1 MQTLIARTPVTAADA
16 GVLRP
21 TFGVDFPAFGAKGA
35 DNKKMPASIPG
46 TFLDLFTPETRAKKR
61 DKYAFT
67 LKAFTQA
74 FGRALLRDITGAMLP
89 DDKKADL
96 VATEFFNDEELRKY
110 YATTMPALAKLVRVQ
125 RQGNGWLLSLPILTI
140 NLNNMITRCMKEYT
154 DETPSYVA
162 AQFNRIATYVL
173 PTLKTLG
180 WRFDS
185 TAVNFDMPLNRVGS
199 SFHGEFLQ
207 ANQFLAKYA
216 KKFNVEGKQKLPIIR
231 TRNGDAATSLT
242 EVPLGEQETL
252 GAFVSGAMDAIFV
265 ARVDVFLP
273 DEETSYYFQTPPEDV
288 KPTNVLDFMY
298 RWYKYAFTTK
308 TELPT
313 FTHPIS
319 SPAKK
324 NVAFVPRPRTNN
336 LGLVLTSR
344 NTLMYVPENVDSLQ
358 EFEKNYTDS
367 TQTEDG
373 YYTVASKP
381 SEELIN
387 AVTHK
392 LLFVDWVGNKIM
404 YTGETPNILI
414 LDLENTYKP
423 TAASIIKR
431 LMGELNYT
439 MVSSFIGSMSN
450 GNRKVFGKEDTLSSF
465 ASSVEIGN
473 MADILYSINRIAAQN
488 FLRGFSASMP
498 IEQYATAVISF
509 MFDIHQGENKS
520 YNVEV
525 IPEAFNVYPVK
536 AKDVVDSSQNPLYL
550 PIARWLKETHDAVM
564 KDPLHYINNCG
575 ASPATTL
582 DRLGSLI
589 TWNQAVHFETIRNE
603 DFQEREVYF
612 TQDDLDPNYVPAFK
626 NSEGVKSL
634 LPHQAKVLNANR
646 KIPKF
651 SIIAVAAGG
660 GKTIIT
666 IEDIMRAIEEG
677 VVKRPLVDCPA
688 YLMKDYVAE
697 INYVSQGKTNVVV
710 FDTAVFNSYSKTP
723 ETASTGVR
731 DYTKLKALVDNAP
744 PNTIFVTGYDVYA
757 RSGNQISVYGGE
769 LVYSNSHIEFM
780 RSCHFDGVWLDESHF
795 LKSAGANRAIA
806 TETLIAEIPYK
817 RLLTGTIAPNSLVD
831 LVRQVGY
838 FNPDILGSEADF
850 RQRYSEDG
858 SDSGTFV
865 AKQGAEYQ
873 IYRELKNQVVFQN
886 VQRKEWAAL
895 LPPMVEYFVPA
906 YLTPN
911 QKKVY
916 DVLLGEL
923 VDKMSADAEVKTLL
937 KEEEENDLEAADDIE
952 YVFQNYEENLSAIES
967 FLASPLS
974 TPMSEEMLVNP
985 EDKISPKG
993 KEVIE
998 IIQTHLANSQK
1009 YPGKIIVFCNTY
1021 ASVEGIFREF
1031 PPEVQA
1037 LTVRYHA
1044 DTKTEDEAEF
1054 KTNPKKRIIIGISQ
1068 SMETGLNLQIADTL
1082 IRVDNVWSPGR
1093 FEQGLARVNRPNL
1106 KDAGGDPRMKTG
1118 IHMYYIMVDRTI
1130 DILKVARLTSKT
1142 VQIAKFYN
1150 AGTPDYKYYEG
1161 IGLDANG
1168 TPLEP
1173 IRVSME
1179 NLRAGLTYAHDLE
1192 PYKTAYAEYR
1202 SAESKVFEK
1211 YREDHPELTKVNVKH
1226 TGLLKGSKL
1235 LTRIPYTPGMSIFA
1249 ADQLGLVPYPTYKR
1263 QFIEKYGEE
1272 KWDPINLPVHTE
1284 YGEGLLTGVKASY
1297 IGVDLYA
1304 GGNVNLQPSV
1314 IFVITKKL
1322 TSTKEIR
1329 QTIADIVGLES
1340 VEIKLESF
1348 RLEQRKARKEN
1359 QERKLQEREL
1369 ERQMRIAERQKRKDE
1384 KLQPLQVV
1392 KEDKRRKQDNVE
1404 DMLAPADDED
1414 NNVINLYLSL
1424 TNSMLSL
1431 ATSGD
1436 DPDANYRELKAY
1448 GFQLI
1453 RPYWYIELKQAAV
1466 MNAFI
1471 DKLDVLSQKGTIVIQ
1486 DKYFYLLEDIYNEFK
1501 QGRSKLL
1508 QVSNKT
1514 QTDIGHFLLDRR
1526 RKITN
1531 PLEIRPMPMIVDGK
1545 LYICLDTATHNP
1557 AILQKVKRIQVPGV
1571 KWDLQDDALIA
1582 FFTKRSEVMQTI
1594 KEMKADGFTIE
1605 NEAELKET
1613 YNQLK
1618 VRGVK

>member
-16 GVLRP
+16 GILRP
-21 TFGVDFPAFGAKGA
+21 TFGVDFPAFGARGA
-35 DNKKMPASIPG
+35 DAKKMPAAIPG
-46 TFLDLFTPETRAKKR
+46 TFLDLLTPEVRAKKR

-74 FGRALLRDITGAMLP
+74 FGRSLLRDIAGAMLP
-89 DDKKADL
+89 DDKKPDL
-96 VATEFFNDEELRKY
+96 VVTEFFDDEELRKY

-125 RQGNGWLLSLPILTI
+125 RQGNGWLLSLPILTL
-140 NLNNMITRCMKEYT
+140 NLNNLITRCMKEYP

-162 AQFNRIATYVL
+162 AQFNRVATYVL
-173 PTLKTLG
+173 PVLKTLG

-185 TAVNFDMPLNRVGS
+185 TTVNFDMALNRVGS
-199 SFHGEFLQ
+199 SFQGEFIPV
-207 ANQFLAKYA
+207 NPFLAKYA
-216 KKFNVEGKQKLPIIR
+216 KKFNVEGKQKVPVIR
-231 TRNGDAATSLT
+231 TRNGDVATSLT
-242 EVPLGEQETL
+242 ELPSGEQETL
-252 GAFVSGAMDAIFV
+252 GAFVAGAMEAIFV
-265 ARVDVFLP
+265 ARVEVFLP
-273 DEETSYYFQTPPEDV
+273 DEETSYYFQTPPESV
-288 KPTNVLDFMY
+288 KPNTVLDFFY

-313 FTHPIS
+313 FTHPIT
-319 SPAKK
+319 SPSKK
-324 NVAFVPRPRTNN
+324 NAAFVPRPRTNS

-344 NTLMYVPENVDSLQ
+344 NTLMYVPENVDALE
-358 EFEKNYTDS
+358 EFEKSYGES
-367 TQTEDG
+367 TQTDSG
-373 YYTVASKP
+373 YFTVASKP
-381 SEELIN
+381 SEDLIN

-392 LLFVDWVGNKIM
+392 LLFVDWVSNKIM
-404 YTGETPNILI
+404 YTGETPNVLTI
-414 LDLENTYKP
+414 DLESTYKP
-423 TAASIIKR
+423 TAASLLKR
-431 LMGELNYT
+431 LMGELNFT
-439 MVSSFIGSMSN
+439 MVSSFIGSMSLAN
-450 GNRKVFGKEDTLSSF
+450 KNVFGKEDTLGAF
-465 ASSVEIGN
+465 ASSAEIGA
-473 MADILYSINRIAAQN
+473 MADILYPINRIAAQN
-488 FLRGFSASMP
+488 FLRGFSSSMP
-498 IEQYATAVISF
+498 IEQYASAVVSF
-509 MFDIHQGENKS
+509 MFDIHEGENKS
-520 YNVEV
+520 YNSE
-525 IPEAFNVYPVK
+525 PLPDAFNMYPVR
-536 AKDVVDSSQNPLYL
+536 AKDVLDGATNPLYI

-564 KDPLHYINNCG
+564 KDPVHYINTCG
-575 ASPATTL
+575 ASPAMTL
-582 DRLGSLI
+582 ERLGSLI
-589 TWNQAVHFETIRNE
+589 TWNQAVHFEALRE
-603 DFQEREVYF
+603 DDYKEREIYF
-612 TQDDLDPNYVPAFK
+612 TQDDLEPDYVPAFK

-666 IEDIMRAIEEG
+666 IEDVMRALEEG
-677 VVKRPLVDCPA
+677 IVKRPLVDCPA

-697 INYVSQGKTNVVV
+697 VNYVSQGKTNVVV
-710 FDTAVFNSYSKTP
+710 FDTAVFNAYSKTP
-723 ETASTGVR
+723 ETNATGVR
-731 DYTKLKALVDNAP
+731 DYSKLKALVDNAP

-838 FNPDILGSEADF
+838 FSPDILGSESDF
-850 RQRYSEDG
+850 RKRYSEDG

-873 IYRELKNQVVFQN
+873 IYKELKNQVVFQN

-895 LPPMVEYFVPA
+895 LPRMREHFVPA
-906 YLTPN
+906 YLTVN

-923 VDKMSADAEVKTLL
+923 VDKMSADADVKTML

-952 YVFQNYEENLSAIES
+952 YVFENYEENLSAIES
-967 FLASPLS
+967 FLASPMS
-974 TPMSEEMLVNP
+974 TPMSEEMLVTP
-985 EDKISPKG
+985 EDRISPKG
-993 KEVIE
+993 KEVLE
-998 IIQTHLANSQK
+998 IIQSHLSNPQK

-1037 LTVRYHA
+1037 LTVKYHA

-1106 KDAGGDPRMKTG
+1106 KDAGGDPRMATG

-1130 DILKVARLTSKT
+1130 DVLKTARLTSKT

-1161 IGLDANG
+1161 IGLNDDG

-1173 IRVSME
+1173 IKVSME
-1179 NLRAGLTYAHDLE
+1179 NLRAGLTYSHDLW
-1192 PYKTAYAEYR
+1192 PYMKAYEAYR
-1202 SAESKVFEK
+1202 QAESEVFDK
-1211 YREDHPELTKVNVKH
+1211 YQEEHPELKPVNVKH

-1272 KWDPINLPVHTE
+1272 KWDPTNLPVHTE
-1284 YGEGLLTGVKASY
+1284 YGEGLLTKVKVNDIS
-1297 IGVDLYA
+1297 VDLYA
-1304 GGNVNLQPSV
+1304 GGVVNLVPAV
-1314 IFVITKKL
+1314 IFVITKKV
-1322 TSTKEIR
+1322 TSAKEIR
-1329 QTIADIVGLES
+1329 ETLADLVGLES
-1340 VEIKLESF
+1340 VEIKLENF
-1348 RLEQRKARKEN
+1348 RVEKRKARKEE
-1359 QERKLQEREL
+1359 QDRRLQEREL
-1369 ERQMRIAERQKRKDE
+1369 ERQMRIAERQKRKEE
-1384 KLQPLQVV
+1384 KLQPLEVV
-1392 KEDKRRKQDNVE
+1392 KEDKRRKQDQAE
-1404 DMLAPADDED
+1404 DMIAPADEED

-1431 ATSGD
+1431 ATSGE
-1436 DPDANYRELKAY
+1436 DPDASYRELKAY
-1448 GFQLI
+1448 GFQII

-1466 MNAFI
+1466 MNTFI

-1531 PLEIRPMPMIVDGK
+1531 PLEIRPIPMIVDGK
-1545 LYICLDTATHNP
+1545 LYVCLDTATHNP
-1557 AILQKVKRIQVPGV
+1557 AIIQKVKRIQVPGV